1 MNGPTQRVTAILLV
15 VLQTISYIIAL
26 MPPAALAQQAKA
38 GDPLTLPRYRVEIL
52 IFRHLEQNRTT
63 EEFET
68 QLDLFLPPNFDVNA
82 LTETPDTPT
91 HRETTGMGADKVV
104 PLGPGHAAASVE
116 FLLLDPL
123 PSPPNF
129 VQLVAAQFKLTKVW
143 DKLNQIEAYGPVLH
157 IAWLQSARRET
168 EAVPYDLVITAAD
181 PDIIT
186 GNLTLYKQRFL
197 HLEIDLTMR
206 GVSDMKVA
214 SASGFSSPS
223 QFSSDNEESIYRMNQ
238 SRRIRAGNLQ
248 YFDHPWF
255 GVISAVTECS
265 LLSEVNALRN
275 AQNCSEAL

>member
-1 MNGPTQRVTAILLV
+1 MNGPTQRVTATLLV
-15 VLQTISYIIAL
+15 VLQTIGYIIIL

-38 GDPLTLPRYRVEIL
+38 GDPLTLPRYRVEVL
-52 IFRHLEQNRTT
+52 IFRHLEQSRTT
-63 EEFET
+63 EEFEAHP
-68 QLDLFLPPNFDVNA
+68 DPFLPPNFDVNA
-82 LTETPDTPT
+82 LGETPDTPT
-91 HRETTGMGADKVV
+91 QRETTGMASATVV
-104 PLGPGHAAASVE
+104 PLATGHAAASVE

-143 DKLNQIEAYGPVLH
+143 DRLNQIEAYGPVLH
-157 IAWLQSARRET
+157 IAWLQSARQAA

-181 PDIIT
+181 TDIIT
-186 GNLTLYKQRFL
+186 GTLTLYKQRFL

-206 GVSDMKVA
+206 GASDMTVA
-214 SASGFSSPS
+214 SASGSSSPF
-223 QFSSDNEESIYRMNQ
+223 QFSPDNDEPIYRMNQ

-265 LLSEVNALRN
+265 PLSEVNALRN
-275 AQNCSEAL
+275 AQNCSEAV

>member
-1 MNGPTQRVTAILLV
+1 MNGLTQRITATLLV
-15 VLQTISYIIAL
+15 ALQTIGYVIVL

-38 GDPLTLPRYRVEIL
+38 GDPLTLPRYRVEVL

-68 QLDLFLPPNFDVNA
+68 QLDLFLPPNFGVNA

-91 HRETTGMGADKVV
+91 QRETTGMGAATVL
-104 PLGPGHAAASVE
+104 PLAPGHAAASVE

-157 IAWLQSARRET
+157 IAWLQSARQAA
-168 EAVPYDLVITAAD
+168 EAVPYDLVITPAD
-181 PDIIT
+181 TDIIT
-186 GNLTLYKQRFL
+186 GTLTLYKQRFL

-206 GVSDMKVA
+206 GASDMKVA
-214 SASGFSSPS
+214 SSSGSSSPF
-223 QFSSDNEESIYRMNQ
+223 QFSPDNDEPIYRMNQ

-255 GVISAVTECS
+255 GVISAVTKCS
-265 LLSEVNALRN
+265 PLSEINALRN
-275 AQNCSEAL
+275 AQNCSEAV